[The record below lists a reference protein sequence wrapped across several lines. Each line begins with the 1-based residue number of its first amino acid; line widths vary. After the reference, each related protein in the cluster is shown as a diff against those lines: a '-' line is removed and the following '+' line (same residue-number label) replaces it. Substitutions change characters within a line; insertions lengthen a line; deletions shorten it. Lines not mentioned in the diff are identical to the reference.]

1 MCRAWQTLIRT
12 NREQAGAV
20 NGKENFPMVLYV
32 VSGDEDGERGGAPV
46 VCIDVAAQLC
56 SDFNKEQSTWSPI
69 LLLVPLVLGLDKIN
83 PR

>member
-1 MCRAWQTLIRT
+1 M
-12 NREQAGAV
+12 
-20 NGKENFPMVLYV
+20 

-46 VCIDVAAQLC
+46 VYIDVAAQLC
-56 SDFNKEQSTWSPI
+56 SDFNKGPSTWSPI